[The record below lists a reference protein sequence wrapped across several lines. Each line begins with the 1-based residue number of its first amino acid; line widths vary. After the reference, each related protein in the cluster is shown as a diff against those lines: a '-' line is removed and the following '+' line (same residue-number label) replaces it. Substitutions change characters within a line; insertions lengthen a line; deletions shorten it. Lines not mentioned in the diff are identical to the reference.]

1 MQRKAVMKHSSKKVI
16 AASALTLGA
25 VTAAGAASY
34 AATGK
39 LVRIAM
45 DRPFPKACPR
55 AKKRLSGTEI
65 PPQVQESRAVLA
77 GKLEKRDLETVRIR
91 AADGTWLSGHWYG
104 AKKPKRAVVAMH
116 GWRSSWSA
124 DFGILADFWIAQGC
138 SILFAEQRGHSH
150 SGGQYIGFG
159 LLERSDCLDW
169 ISWVNTRARDL
180 PIYLWG
186 VSMGASTVL
195 MASDLALPD
204 NVAGII
210 ADCGYTS
217 PPAIWE
223 HIARHNLH
231 IPYGR
236 LRASLASRL
245 CRQKI
250 QMDIDAYACPRALKH
265 CRIPVLLIHGA
276 ADHFV
281 PVEMT
286 YENYEACAAPKKLFI
301 VPGAGHGMSYVK
313 DPTGYQNAVTAFWQD
328 CES

>member
-1 MQRKAVMKHSSKKVI
+1 MKDSAKKVI
-16 AASALTLGA
+16 TASALALGA
-25 VTAAGAASY
+25 VTAAGAASC
-34 AATGK
+34 AVTGK
-39 LVRIAM
+39 LVRMAM
-45 DRPFPKACPR
+45 DRPLPKAGPR
-55 AKKRLSGTEI
+55 AKKRLSGTELS
-65 PPQVQESRAVLA
+65 PQLLA
-77 GKLEKRDLETVRIR
+77 GREALAQKLERRGLETVQIR
-91 AADGTWLSGHWYG
+91 AADGNWLWGHWYG
-104 AKKPKRAVVAMH
+104 AERPKRAIVAMH

-124 DFGILADFWIAQGC
+124 DFGILADFWMAQSC

-150 SGGQYIGFG
+150 SGGQHISFG
-159 LLERSDCLDW
+159 LLEREDCRDW
-169 ISWVNTRARDL
+169 AKWVHTRCENL

-195 MASDLALPD
+195 MASSLALPD

-217 PPAIWE
+217 PQAIWE
-223 HIARHNLH
+223 HVARHNLH

-236 LRASLASRL
+236 LRRDLASRL

-313 DPTGYQNAVTAFWQD
+313 DPTGYQNAVIAFWQD
-328 CES
+328 CEG